1 MHVRRILSWAAI
13 FLAAAAGCEPS
24 RTQIKPPVL
33 KEQFPTPPDQTRY
46 NQPWQYPKEAM
57 KENAIQPKQDQDP
70 ARPGQGGLGGRQGFQ
85 PGMQ

>member
-1 MHVRRILSWAAI
+1 MRRILTWAA
-13 FLAAAAGCEPS
+13 LALVAAVGCESPRS
-24 RTQIKPPVL
+24 QIKPPVL

-57 KENAIQPKQDQDP
+57 KENTVPAKQDQDL
-70 ARPGQGGLGGRQGFQ
+70 ARPAGGFGGRQGFQ